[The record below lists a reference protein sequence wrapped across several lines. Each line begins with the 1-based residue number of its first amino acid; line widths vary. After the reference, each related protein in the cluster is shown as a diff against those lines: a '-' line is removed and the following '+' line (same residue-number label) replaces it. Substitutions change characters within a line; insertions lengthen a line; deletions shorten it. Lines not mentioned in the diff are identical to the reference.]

1 MFIARIVNN
10 ALLGPALR
18 LMSLR
23 TLALL
28 TSVMVMASYVMWALA
43 YLVPSHPFYLL
54 AASRAIDGLFGSEWS
69 VGGGREVEWGGGG
82 ETAGLIL
89 MIIHPLVV
97 CYFLV
102 VCLHSY
108 TLT

>member
-1 MFIARIVNN
+1 MFIARIANN

-28 TSVMVMASYVMWALA
+28 TSVMVMVSYVMWALA

-54 AASRAIDGLFGSEWS
+54 AASRAIDGLFGSEWRR
-69 VGGGREVEWGGGG
+69 VMPAGAVE
-82 ETAGLIL
+82 AGLPITRG
-89 MIIHPLVV
+89 
-97 CYFLV
+97 C
-102 VCLHSY
+102 
-108 TLT
+108 TED